1 MTKELIFKK
10 EELKEKLEEIR
21 NNYVLDLSVEEIYN
35 KVIKESLIFDFGD
48 KVSLDKEEFEK
59 VIKEII

>member
-21 NNYVLDLSVEEIYN
+21 NSYVLDLSIEEIYN

-48 KVSLDKEEFEK
+48 KVSLDKEEFER